1 MKKWWYGGLVFMVLA
16 GCANGEDSTENESE
30 EQEFTDETDDISEE
44 NTEETDGGSTDS
56 EDQEELVIDDGE
68 DTDQM
73 QFVTQISDEESGL
86 TVGNDEILSMLNDL
100 IENSRT
106 NEIGDEGQV
115 RAQYSGLFLTDET
128 NLLYGVFLLSNRTEE
143 AMTNIGITLSVAT
156 EDDVLFD
163 NKSIYLDQEHFGIL
177 EPDTVMPVYVE
188 LDINQLESVEELSDS
203 RQETTYISDV
213 MFDVPGENPDSRDPE
228 GFEVGYRPE
237 YIMAQAN
244 EENREGQWEESA
256 PELEYVLPDNIDQGD
271 ISTALIHVEQIVDL
285 AAMESIDNDISIF
298 WAGVAEQDG
307 NGEDWKGIFLLMN
320 RTGED
325 FQNIEFGFTLED
337 ENGETVFENQS
348 ISLPEEEFGVL
359 RDGTM
364 MPVSI
369 TVPEEGEAVF
379 MGIIEQYGAVYRF
392 ESWEAE

>member
-1 MKKWWYGGLVFMVLA
+1 
-16 GCANGEDSTENESE
+16 
-30 EQEFTDETDDISEE
+30 
-44 NTEETDGGSTDS
+44 
-56 EDQEELVIDDGE
+56 
-68 DTDQM
+68 
-73 QFVTQISDEESGL
+73 
-86 TVGNDEILSMLNDL
+86 
-100 IENSRT
+100 
-106 NEIGDEGQV
+106 
-115 RAQYSGLFLTDET
+115 
-128 NLLYGVFLLSNRTEE
+128 
-143 AMTNIGITLSVAT
+143 
-156 EDDVLFD
+156 
-163 NKSIYLDQEHFGIL
+163 
-177 EPDTVMPVYVE
+177 
-188 LDINQLESVEELSDS
+188 
-203 RQETTYISDV
+203 
-213 MFDVPGENPDSRDPE
+213 
-228 GFEVGYRPE
+228 
-237 YIMAQAN
+237 MAQAN

-256 PELEYVLPDNIDQGD
+256 LELEYVLPDNLDQGD

-298 WAGVAEQDG
+298 WTGVAEQDG